1 MKNLHKNYIFQICT
15 AQEAERFTCHKATIM
30 SRNWGNSIYALLDQ
44 NGPFATADIP
54 PGFSLFSPISRKRAS
69 ALRQKN
75 LVTKYRATRNQ
86 IFELLNVD
94 SYAEIQLLIKD
105 RQRRQ
110 EADRRAYLLLGN
122 MFGIHGSEREII
134 SRVNSYSQTADSV
147 IRYLNYKVLSRYS
160 PFIEITNEIDI
171 ASSPVDLLLIMFD
184 NRYHKKARFEA
195 KRKLILMSLAG
206 SIDQRERETDIE
218 NKFTEFLH
226 FLNKYVWSPDIKI
239 GELKLFYL
247 LSHHELETFSC
258 TDVRVLTEAEAAEV
272 CPQHGQKLTLIKRRR
287 FRANGKEVPI
297 YVSVRKKAP
306 EAKVLK
312 LIRKGEENP
321 AVAVDDELGL
331 LGVLDTTTEVK
342 LFQKHLTESAIR
354 ANSFMTLEDI
364 TDTLDGGSSHT
375 SSNIGSSASTP
386 MMKFFAR
393 MGGMR
398 VEFIV
403 HTNKTYLDYIY
414 KKDVSHDEYEVKRI
428 FDSGVAELLFPR
440 EIYHLDMN
448 TARNQ
453 LIQWFRQ
460 RIENY

>member
-1 MKNLHKNYIFQICT
+1 MD
-15 AQEAERFTCHKATIM
+15 TIM
-30 SRNWGNSIYALLDQ
+30 SRYWGNTIYALLDQ
-44 NGPFATADIP
+44 EGPFATADTP
-54 PGFSLFSPISRKRAS
+54 PGISIFNPLSRKRA
-69 ALRQKN
+69 AELRQKN
-75 LVTKYRATRNQ
+75 LAAKYRATRNQ
-86 IFELLNVD
+86 ILELLNVN
-94 SYAEIQLLIKD
+94 SYKEVQLLIKD
-105 RQRRQ
+105 RARRQ

-147 IRYLNYKVLSRYS
+147 IRYLNNKVLSRYS

-171 ASSPVDLLLIMFD
+171 ASSPVDLLLIMFN

-218 NKFTEFLH
+218 TKFAEFLH
-226 FLNKYVWSPDIKI
+226 FLNRYVWSPDIKI

-247 LSHHELETFSC
+247 LSHHEPEKFSC
-258 TDVRVLTEAEAAEV
+258 TDVKILSETKAEKIT
-272 CPQHGQKLTLIKRRR
+272 PQPGQKLTLIKRRR
-287 FRANGKEVPI
+287 FRAGSKEVPI

-331 LGVLDTTTEVK
+331 LGVLDTAAEVK
-342 LFQKHLTESAIR
+342 QFQKHLTESAIK
-354 ANSFMTLEDI
+354 AKSFMTLEDI
-364 TDTLDGGSSHT
+364 TDTLDGSNCHT
-375 SSNIGSSASTP
+375 SSNIGSCTSTP

-403 HTNKTYLDYIY
+403 HTNRTYLDYIY

-428 FDSGVAELLFPR
+428 FDSGVADLLFPR
-440 EIYHLDMN
+440 EIYHLDM
-448 TARNQ
+448 TRARNE
-453 LIQWFRQ
+453 LIRWFRQ
-460 RIENY
+460 RIESY

>member
-1 MKNLHKNYIFQICT
+1 
-15 AQEAERFTCHKATIM
+15 M
-30 SRNWGNSIYALLDQ
+30 SRNWGTTIYALLDQ
-44 NGPFATADIP
+44 DGPFATADTP
-54 PGFSLFSPISRKRAS
+54 PGLALFSPLARKRA
-69 ALRQKN
+69 AELRRKN

-86 IFELLNVD
+86 IFELLNVKT
-94 SYAEIQLLIKD
+94 YVEIQSLIKD
-105 RQRRQ
+105 REKRQ

-122 MFGIHGSEREII
+122 MFGIHGSEREIV

-147 IRYLNYKVLSRYS
+147 IRYLNNKVLSRYA

-218 NKFTEFLH
+218 TKFAEFLH

-247 LSHHELETFSC
+247 LSRHEPERFSC
-258 TDVRVLTEAEAAEV
+258 TDVKVLTEAEAAKITIE
-272 CPQHGQKLTLIKRRR
+272 PGQKLTLIKRRR
-287 FRANGKEVPI
+287 FRSGSKEVPI

-331 LGVLDTTTEVK
+331 LGVLDTAAEVK
-342 LFQKHLTESAIR
+342 LFQKHLTESAIE
-354 ANSFMTLEDI
+354 AKSFMTLEDI
-364 TDTLDGGSSHT
+364 TDTLEGGSRHN
-375 SSNIGSSASTP
+375 SSNIGSSAATP

-403 HTNKTYLDYIY
+403 HTNRTYLDYIY

-428 FDSGVAELLFPR
+428 FDSGVADLLFPK
-440 EIYHLDMN
+440 EIYHLDM
-448 TARNQ
+448 TAARNQ
-453 LIQWFRQ
+453 LIRWFRQ

>member
-1 MKNLHKNYIFQICT
+1 
-15 AQEAERFTCHKATIM
+15 M
-30 SRNWGNSIYALLDQ
+30 SRNWCNTIYALLDQ
-44 NGPFATADIP
+44 GGPFATADTP
-54 PGFSLFSPISRKRAS
+54 PGICIFNPLSRKRATE
-69 ALRQKN
+69 LRQKN
-75 LVTKYRATRNQ
+75 LVAKYRATRNQ
-86 IFELLNVD
+86 IFELLNVN
-94 SYAEIQLLIKD
+94 SYPEIQLLIKD
-105 RQRRQ
+105 GQRRQ

-147 IRYLNYKVLSRYS
+147 IRYLNNKVLSRYS

-218 NKFTEFLH
+218 TKFEEFLH
-226 FLNKYVWSPDIKI
+226 FLNRYVWSPDIKI

-247 LSHHELETFSC
+247 LSHHEPEKFSC
-258 TDVRVLTEAEAAEV
+258 TDVKILSETEAAEII
-272 CPQHGQKLTLIKRRR
+272 PQAGQKLTLIKRRR
-287 FRANGKEVPI
+287 FRYGSKEVPI

-331 LGVLDTTTEVK
+331 LGVLDTPAEVK
-342 LFQKHLTESAIR
+342 QFQKHLTESAIK
-354 ANSFMTLEDI
+354 AKSFMTLEDI
-364 TDTLDGGSSHT
+364 TDTLDGSSHT
-375 SSNIGSSASTP
+375 SSNIGSAASTP

-428 FDSGVAELLFPR
+428 FDSGVADLLFPR
-440 EIYHLDMN
+440 EIYHLDMS
-448 TARNQ
+448 TARNE
-453 LIQWFRQ
+453 LIRWFRQ

>member
-1 MKNLHKNYIFQICT
+1 
-15 AQEAERFTCHKATIM
+15 M
-30 SRNWGNSIYALLDQ
+30 SRNWGTTIYALLDQ
-44 NGPFATADIP
+44 EGPFSTAEMP
-54 PGFSLFSPISRKRAS
+54 PGSALFSPLARKRA
-69 ALRQKN
+69 AELRQKN

-86 IFELLNVD
+86 IFELLNVRT
-94 SYAEIQLLIKD
+94 YQEIQALIKD
-105 RQRRQ
+105 TEKRQA
-110 EADRRAYLLLGN
+110 ADRRAYLLLGN

-147 IRYLNYKVLSRYS
+147 IRYLNNKVLSRYA

-184 NRYHKKARFEA
+184 SRYHKKARFEA

-218 NKFTEFLH
+218 TKFAEFLH
-226 FLNKYVWSPDIKI
+226 FLNEYVWSPDIRI

-247 LSHHELETFSC
+247 LSRHEPERFSC
-258 TDVRVLTEAEAAEV
+258 TEVRVLTEAQAAKITLE
-272 CPQHGQKLTLIKRRR
+272 PGQKLTLIKRRR
-287 FRANGKEVPI
+287 FRSGSKEVPI

-321 AVAVDDELGL
+321 AIAVDDELGL
-331 LGVLDTTTEVK
+331 LGVLDTAAEVK
-342 LFQKHLTESAIR
+342 LFQKHLTESAIK
-354 ANSFMTLEDI
+354 AKSFMTLEDI
-364 TDTLDGGSSHT
+364 TDTLNGGSRHN

-403 HTNKTYLDYIY
+403 HTNRTYLDYIY

-428 FDSGVAELLFPR
+428 FDSGVADLLFPK
-440 EIYHLDMN
+440 EIYHLDM
-448 TARNQ
+448 TAARDQ
-453 LIQWFRQ
+453 LIRWFRQ

>member
-1 MKNLHKNYIFQICT
+1 
-15 AQEAERFTCHKATIM
+15 M
-30 SRNWGNSIYALLDQ
+30 SRKWGNTIYALLDQ
-44 NGPFATADIP
+44 DGPFATADKP
-54 PGFSLFSPISRKRAS
+54 PGISIFNPISRRRAKE
-69 ALRQKN
+69 LRQKN
-75 LVTKYRATRNQ
+75 FVAKYRATRNQ
-86 IFELLNVD
+86 ILELLNVN
-94 SYAEIQLLIKD
+94 SYTEAQLLIKD
-105 RQRRQ
+105 RERRR

-122 MFGIHGSEREII
+122 MFGIHGNEREII

-147 IRYLNYKVLSRYS
+147 IRYLNNKVLSRYS
-160 PFIEITNEIDI
+160 PFVEITNEIDT

-195 KRKLILMSLAG
+195 KRKLILMGLAG

-218 NKFTEFLH
+218 TKFAEFLH
-226 FLNKYVWSPDIKI
+226 FLNRYVWSPDIKI
-239 GELKLFYL
+239 GELELFFL
-247 LSHHELETFSC
+247 LSHHEPERFAC
-258 TDVRVLTEAEAAEV
+258 T
-272 CPQHGQKLTLIKRRR
+272 
-287 FRANGKEVPI
+287 
-297 YVSVRKKAP
+297 RKKAP

-331 LGVLDTTTEVK
+331 LGVLDTAAEVK
-342 LFQKHLTESAIR
+342 QFQKHLTESAIR
-354 ANSFMTLEDI
+354 AESFMTLEDI
-364 TDTLDGGSSHT
+364 TDTLNGSSSHS

-428 FDSGVAELLFPR
+428 FDSGVADLLFPR
-440 EIYHLDMN
+440 EIYHLDMSI
-448 TARNQ
+448 ARNE
-453 LIQWFRQ
+453 LIRWFRQ
-460 RIENY
+460 RIENN

>member
-1 MKNLHKNYIFQICT
+1 MQ
-15 AQEAERFTCHKATIM
+15 
-30 SRNWGNSIYALLDQ
+30 RNWGNTIYALLDQ
-44 NGPFATADIP
+44 NGPFATAENP
-54 PGFSLFSPISRKRAS
+54 PGISIFNPLSRSRAL
-69 ALRQKN
+69 ALRHHN

-86 IFELLNVD
+86 VFELLNVT
-94 SYAEIQLLIKD
+94 SYAEIQLLIHD
-105 RQRRQ
+105 MQRRQ

-122 MFGIHGSEREII
+122 MFGINGSEREIVA
-134 SRVNSYSQTADSV
+134 RVNSYSQTADSV
-147 IRYLNYKVLSRYS
+147 IRYLNNKVLARYS

-206 SIDQRERETDIE
+206 FIDQRERETDIE
-218 NKFTEFLH
+218 NKFAGFLH

-247 LSHHELETFSC
+247 LSHHEPEYFSC
-258 TDVRVLTEAEAAEV
+258 MDVKVLNEEEAARIR
-272 CPQHGQKLTLIKRRR
+272 PQPGQKLTLIKRRR
-287 FRANGKEVPI
+287 FRANGREIPI

-321 AVAVDDELGL
+321 AVAVDDELGM
-331 LGVLDTTTEVK
+331 LGVLDTNADVK
-342 LFQKHLTESAIR
+342 LFQKHLTESAIK
-354 ANSFMTLEDI
+354 AHSFMTLEDI
-364 TDTLDGGSSHT
+364 TDTLDGVTSHT
-375 SSNIGSSASTP
+375 GSNIGSSASTP

-428 FDSGVAELLFPR
+428 FDSGVANLLFPR
-440 EIYHLDMN
+440 EIYHLDM
-448 TARNQ
+448 TAARNK
-453 LIQWFRQ
+453 LISWFRQ

>member
-1 MKNLHKNYIFQICT
+1 
-15 AQEAERFTCHKATIM
+15 
-30 SRNWGNSIYALLDQ
+30 
-44 NGPFATADIP
+44 
-54 PGFSLFSPISRKRAS
+54 
-69 ALRQKN
+69 
-75 LVTKYRATRNQ
+75 V
-86 IFELLNVD
+86 
-94 SYAEIQLLIKD
+94 QLLIKD
-105 RQRRQ
+105 RPRRQ

-147 IRYLNYKVLSRYS
+147 IRYLNNKVLSRYS

-206 SIDQRERETDIE
+206 SIDQWERETDIE
-218 NKFTEFLH
+218 NKFAEFLH

-239 GELKLFYL
+239 GELNLFYL
-247 LSHHELETFSC
+247 LSHHEPERFSC
-258 TDVRVLTEAEAAEV
+258 TDVKVLNEAEAGKIT
-272 CPQHGQKLTLIKRRR
+272 PQQGQKLTLIKRRR
-287 FRANGKEVPI
+287 FRTDSYEVPI

-331 LGVLDTTTEVK
+331 LGVLDTAAEVK
-342 LFQKHLTESAIR
+342 QFQKHLTESAIK
-354 ANSFMTLEDI
+354 AKSFMSLEDI
-364 TDTLDGGSSHT
+364 SDTLDGSNCHA

-428 FDSGVAELLFPR
+428 FDSGVADLLFPK
-440 EIYHLDMN
+440 EIYHLDM
-448 TARNQ
+448 TMARNE
-453 LIQWFRQ
+453 LIRWFRQ
-460 RIENY
+460 RIESF

>member
-1 MKNLHKNYIFQICT
+1 
-15 AQEAERFTCHKATIM
+15 M
-30 SRNWGNSIYALLDQ
+30 SRNWNNTIYALLDQ
-44 NGPFATADIP
+44 EGPFATADTP
-54 PGFSLFSPISRKRAS
+54 PGLRIFNSLSRKRA
-69 ALRQKN
+69 AELRREN

-86 IFELLNVD
+86 ILELLNVN
-94 SYAEIQLLIKD
+94 SYSEIQLLIKD
-105 RQRRQ
+105 REKRQ
-110 EADRRAYLLLGN
+110 EADRRAYMLLGN
-122 MFGIHGSEREII
+122 MFGIHGSEREIV
-134 SRVNSYSQTADSV
+134 SRVDSYSQTADSV
-147 IRYLNYKVLSRYS
+147 IRYLNNKVLSRYS

-171 ASSPVDLLLIMFD
+171 TSSPVDLLLILFD

-218 NKFTEFLH
+218 NKFAEFLH
-226 FLNKYVWSPDIKI
+226 FLNGYVWSPDIKI

-247 LSHHELETFSC
+247 LSHHEPENFSC
-258 TDVRVLTEAEAAEV
+258 TDVKILSEAEAAQIT
-272 CPQHGQKLTLIKRRR
+272 PQPGQKLTLIKRRR
-287 FRANGKEVPI
+287 FHSDGKEVPV
-297 YVSVRKKAP
+297 YVSVRKKPP

-321 AVAVDDELGL
+321 AIAVDDELGL
-331 LGVLDTTTEVK
+331 LGVLDTTAEVK
-342 LFQKHLTESAIR
+342 QFQKHLTESAIR
-354 ANSFMTLEDI
+354 AKSFMTLEDI

-375 SSNIGSSASTP
+375 GSNIGSSASTP

-428 FDSGVAELLFPR
+428 FDSGVADLLFPK
-440 EIYHLDMN
+440 EIYHLDM
-448 TARNQ
+448 TMARNE
-453 LIQWFRQ
+453 LIRWFRQ
-460 RIENY
+460 RIENS

>member
-1 MKNLHKNYIFQICT
+1 MP
-15 AQEAERFTCHKATIM
+15 RD
-30 SRNWGNSIYALLDQ
+30 WGNTIYALLDQ
-44 NGPFATADIP
+44 DGPFATADTP
-54 PGFSLFSPISRKRAS
+54 PGISLFNPLSRPRAVE
-69 ALRQKN
+69 LRQKN
-75 LVTKYRATRNQ
+75 LITKYRATRNQ
-86 IFELLNVD
+86 IFELLNVN
-94 SYAEIQLLIKD
+94 SYAEIQQLIKD
-105 RQRRQ
+105 KERRN
-110 EADRRAYLLLGN
+110 EADRRAYLLFGN
-122 MFGIHGSEREII
+122 MFGIHGSEKEII
-134 SRVNSYSQTADSV
+134 SRVNTYSQTADGV
-147 IRYLNYKVLSRYS
+147 IRYLNNKVLSRYS

-184 NRYHKKARFEA
+184 RRYHKKARFEA

-218 NKFTEFLH
+218 NKFSEFLH

-247 LSHHELETFSC
+247 LSHHEPEQFAC
-258 TDVRVLTEAEAAEV
+258 TDVRVLNETEAAAITPE
-272 CPQHGQKLTLIKRRR
+272 PRQKLTLIKRRR
-287 FRANGKEVPI
+287 FRFGKKEIPI

-331 LGVLDTTTEVK
+331 LGVLDTTAAVK
-342 LFQKHLTESAIR
+342 QFQKHLTESAIR
-354 ANSFMTLEDI
+354 AKSFMTLEDI
-364 TDTLDGGSSHT
+364 TDTLDGVCHHT
-375 SSNIGSSASTP
+375 SANIGSSAATP

-403 HTNKTYLDYIY
+403 HTNRTYLDYIY

-428 FDSGVAELLFPR
+428 FDSGVADLLFPK
-440 EIYHLDMN
+440 EIYHLDMSA
-448 TARNQ
+448 ARNQ
-453 LIQWFRQ
+453 LIRWFRQ